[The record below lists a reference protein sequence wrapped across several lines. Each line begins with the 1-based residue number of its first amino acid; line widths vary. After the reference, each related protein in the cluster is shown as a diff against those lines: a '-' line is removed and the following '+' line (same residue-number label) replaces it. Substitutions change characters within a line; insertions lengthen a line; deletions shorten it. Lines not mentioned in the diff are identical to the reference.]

1 MNNDTKHVLT
11 ILGLVAC
18 FGAGYFTC
26 KTENKDYLKLGKKF
40 SIFNTIENKFGDSA
54 DFDSIDEKKALENAV
69 NGYYQTNDKYFN
81 YTRYENS
88 DVDEDS
94 TDETE
99 NHDYINSYKMYDDV
113 VYIDSRNFN
122 LYGIQGFTHFFK
134 DNENPKTD
142 GYIIDLRNNIGG
154 STDNCTGILE
164 YFIDQPLTIGK
175 LHYYNGDEVELQ
187 VSGTK
192 KTNGE
197 KIIILMNE
205 KTASSAEIFT
215 SAMKQFYN
223 GEVITIGTTTKGKG
237 TFQDIKYLSDD
248 ELVKYTA
255 GYYTVGNWDCYDG
268 IGIAPDIEISMD
280 YLPDIICTDNDIQL
294 QKALELLK

>member
-1 MNNDTKHVLT
+1 MNNDTKYVLT

-40 SIFNTIENKFGDSA
+40 SIFNTIENEFGDKA
-54 DFDSIDEKKALENAV
+54 DFDSINEKKALENAV
-69 NGYYQTNDKYFN
+69 NGYYQTNDKYFE
-81 YTRYENS
+81 YSFES
-88 DVDEDS
+88 DEDDKKEKNNYDYS
-94 TDETE
+94 
-99 NHDYINSYKMYDDV
+99 NNYNINNKIVYINSD
-113 VYIDSRNFN
+113 NF
-122 LYGIQGFTHFFK
+122 LMDGIQGFTHFFR
-134 DNENPKTD
+134 DNENPDID
-142 GYIIDLRNNIGG
+142 GYIIDFRNNIGG
-154 STDNCTGILE
+154 LTDFCMSMLG
-164 YFIDQPLTIGK
+164 YFIDQPLTVGK
-175 LHYYNGDEVELQ
+175 YHYYNGDEEELK

-248 ELVKYTA
+248 EQVKYTA

-294 QKALELLK
+294 QKALELFK